1 LAAFAAKTK
10 VAPQNLQCRKG
21 EVGVKKLKLVLL
33 DKKMLYKKMTG
44 SDQSRC
50 SSFFTSTRV

>member
-1 LAAFAAKTK
+1 

-44 SDQSRC
+44 SD
-50 SSFFTSTRV
+50 